1 LAEYFLENNLALHE
15 HHELRVLELIEAQD
29 KLTQRGVAADL
40 EIAIGM
46 ANSLIKR
53 LVLKGYIKI
62 KNVPSSRYGYYLTPQ
77 GFMAKS
83 QLVSKYIAN
92 SAKFFGEVRCDLEA
106 IAKQVSKSKYSS
118 VGCVGTGEIL
128 EIAHMVFRLHN
139 VKISFVVDILGHVE
153 NQHYKDL
160 SEVPVSLMEEV
171 DYLVITESERPH
183 KAFEIISTSMCKKAI
198 LPPLFMKI
206 MPKSDINKGAG

>member
-1 LAEYFLENNLALHE
+1 MRCFLENNLTLHE
-15 HHELRVLELIEAQD
+15 RHELRVLELIEERD

-53 LVLKGYIKI
+53 LVRKGYIKI
-62 KNVPSSRYGYYLTPQ
+62 KDVPSSRYGYYLTPK
-77 GFMAKS
+77 GFLAKS

-92 SAKFFGEVRCDLEA
+92 SVKFFGEVRRDFEA
-106 IAKQVSKSKYSS
+106 IAKQVSKSKHRS
-118 VGCVGTGEIL
+118 VGCIGTGEIL
-128 EIAHMVFRLHN
+128 EIAQMVFQSNN
-139 VKISFVVDILGHVE
+139 VKIRFVVDVMGHGE

-160 SEVPVSLMEEV
+160 SDVPSALTDDI

-183 KAFEIISTSMCKKAI
+183 KAFEIVSTGKCQTSI
-198 LPPLFMKI
+198 LPPAFMKI
-206 MPKSDINKGAG
+206 IPKSDLNHGVI

>member
-1 LAEYFLENNLALHE
+1 MENNLTLHE
-15 HHELRVLELIEAQD
+15 RHELRVLELIEEQD

-53 LVLKGYIKI
+53 LVRKGYIKI
-62 KNVPSSRYGYYLTPQ
+62 KDVPSSRYGYYLTPQ
-77 GFMAKS
+77 GFLAKS

-92 SAKFFGEVRCDLEA
+92 SVKFFGDVRRDFKA
-106 IAKQVSKSKYSS
+106 IAKQVSKSKHRS
-118 VGCVGTGEIL
+118 VGCIGTGEIL
-128 EIAHMVFRLHN
+128 EIAQMVFQSHN
-139 VKISFVVDILGHVE
+139 VKIRFVVDVLGHGE

-160 SEVPVSLMEEV
+160 SDVPSALMDEI

-183 KAFEIISTSMCKKAI
+183 KAFEIVSTGKCKTSI
-198 LPPLFMKI
+198 LPPAFMKI
-206 MPKSDINKGAG
+206 IPKSDLNQGVS